1 MVLQSQPAAEVDSCR
16 YLLQGQA
23 KNLADRL
30 FGPGG
35 PPVGTSFDQLERIAL
50 EVSSQLRKLLLDLLL
65 GRQAEAMHRDLP
77 DHLRRCPTCE
87 GDTTAE
93 EPAARWLHCHAA
105 TVEWLE
111 PHRYCQRCRKAF
123 FPQSKSLGIDVGH
136 YSIALLDLIAYA
148 GANKLSFRE
157 ASLDLAKLGGHR
169 VHEKQVERLS
179 KRIGL
184 ERLAERQREVD
195 HFTKLTLA
203 QRKDTTPAGVEPPGK
218 DQVAVV
224 MADAG
229 MLQLRDEAVTSP
241 KDKPDAAEAEAE
253 AAGAGA
259 AEAGVPEETKT
270 PSPAEALPEEED
282 DDDQDKPPSG
292 RHWHEDKAGLVMTMT
307 SNISAADPC
316 PEIPKTFLDPER
328 VAKIVRGLKKSAAL
342 QAEEQ
347 AAEDPVTEDT
357 PALQAPADQTYDG
370 PKLAK
375 RQVVASRQ
383 SWPVFGVMLACAAW
397 MAGFA
402 KAARRAFVADGARA
416 IWRVWQSRFS
426 SYVPILDFI
435 HAMSYVYAAAKAVGA
450 DSALGWKLYAEWI
463 RWTWQGK
470 VGLVIEQLRHWQSE
484 HGKPEKGEG
493 ATTNRS
499 VVAKSLRYL
508 ENNQEKMKY
517 AEYRQQGLP
526 LVSSLVESM
535 VKQISRRVKGT
546 EKFWTDEG
554 AEAILQLR
562 ADYLSDGDV
571 MERFW
576 QRRQATATG
585 QRSYRTHS

>member
-1 MVLQSQPAAEVDSCR
+1 MVLQSQTVAEVDSCR
-16 YLLQGQA
+16 FLLQGQA

-30 FGPGG
+30 FGPNG
-35 PPVGTSFDQLERIAL
+35 PPLGTPFDQLERIAL
-50 EVSSQLRKLLLDLLL
+50 DVSAQLRKLLLDLLL
-65 GRQAEAMHRDLP
+65 ARQADAMHRDLP
-77 DHLRRCPTCE
+77 DYLRRCPTCAC
-87 GDTTAE
+87 DTTPE
-93 EPAARWLHCHAA
+93 EPAVRSLHCHAA
-105 TVEWLE
+105 SLEWLE
-111 PHRYCQRCRKAF
+111 PHRYCGRCRKAF

-136 YSIALLDLIAYA
+136 YSASLLDLITYA

-157 ASLDLAKLGGHR
+157 ASLDLDKLGGHR

-184 ERLAERQREVD
+184 ERLAERRQEVE
-195 HFTKLTLA
+195 HFATLTLT
-203 QRKDTTPAGVEPPGK
+203 QRKDTTPAGVEPPGE

-229 MLQLRDEAVTSP
+229 MLQLRDVAVPSP
-241 KDKPDAAEAEAE
+241 KEK
-253 AAGAGA
+253 AGTQQTGTQ
-259 AEAGVPEETKT
+259 EPGPQEENKT
-270 PSPAEALPEEED
+270 SGPVEALLQEEKEKEEDDDD

-292 RHWHEDKAGLVMTMT
+292 RHWREDKVGLVLTMT
-307 SNISAADPC
+307 SKVSATDPC
-316 PEIPKTFLDPER
+316 PEIPDTFLDPER

-347 AAEDPVTEDT
+347 TAAAAADPAAQET
-357 PALQAPADQTYDG
+357 PAKITYDG
-370 PKLAK
+370 PELAK

-402 KAARRAFVADGARA
+402 KAPRRAFVADGARA

-435 HAMSYVYAAAKAVGA
+435 HAMSYVYAAAKAVA
-450 DSALGWKLYAEWI
+450 AVPAAGWKLYAEWI
-463 RWTWQGK
+463 QWTWQGK
-470 VGLVIEQLRHWQSE
+470 VGLVIEQLQHWQSE
-484 HGKPEKGEG
+484 HGQPEKGEG

-499 VVAKSLRYL
+499 VVAKSLGYL
-508 ENNQEKMKY
+508 QNNQEKMKY

-562 ADYLSDGDV
+562 ADYLSDGEV

-576 QRRQATATG
+576 QRRQTAATG